1 MNLREQLQ
9 QDLRNAMRARD
20 KRRKSAL
27 RVLIG
32 NIQTIEGEKGTLD
45 DDEVLRVLEKE
56 VKKREEALEMARE
69 AGRDDIVATDAA
81 ELEALKS
88 YLPEPFSEEELVAM
102 VESVIAE
109 VDASSMAD
117 MGMVMQT
124 IMPRVRGKA
133 NGSEVSRLVRE
144 RLQGGA

>member
-9 QDLRNAMRARD
+9 QDLRDAMRARD

-88 YLPEPFSEEELVAM
+88 YLPEPFSEEELVTL

-133 NGSEVSRLVRE
+133 SGSEVSRLVRE

>member
-9 QDLRNAMRARD
+9 QDLRDAMRARD

-56 VKKREEALEMARE
+56 VKKREEALEIARE